1 MLLKSYMAV
10 LVLQSILYVIIGKI
24 FIIYCG
30 EIVEV
35 RLIEVGGRVKIA
47 FSFHSKMN
55 LN

>member
-1 MLLKSYMAV
+1 MAGFGGTIDT
-10 LVLQSILYVIIGKI
+10 LCKI

-35 RLIEVGGRVKIA
+35 RLIEVGGRVKIL
-47 FSFHSKMN
+47 FNFHSKMN